1 MLSVELTLSVDAL
14 LQDESGKVAQGS
26 PLLVAPLNKHLKGGV
41 REGNRDP
48 FR

>member
-1 MLSVELTLSVDAL
+1 MLSVALNQSVDAL
-14 LQDESGKVAQGS
+14 LQDESGKVTQGS

-41 REGNRDP
+41 SEGNRDP

>member
-1 MLSVELTLSVDAL
+1 LLSDELNLSVDAL

-26 PLLVAPLNKHLKGGV
+26 PLLVAPLNKHLEGGV
-41 REGNRDP
+41 SEGNRDP